1 MWQQRL
7 WIAKSYVGSYFD
19 ILCVNL
25 STLNPNRREFVTGSV
40 GAAIGASVVTGFP
53 GIISAQ
59 SITNAIKVGLVGC
72 GGRGTGA
79 AAQALHADDYVEL
92 TSMADIVQSQVDNSI
107 ATLKKNSQI
116 SPRVKVD
123 QTKVFLGL
131 DAYQKLIDSG
141 VDVVLLAT
149 PPGFRPV
156 HLAACIDANKNVFCE
171 KPISTDVP
179 GVRSVLD
186 TSEKAKQKNLS
197 LVAGFCWRYNNMIQ
211 ETFQKLEEGAIGRKV
226 AYYATYYTSPVKP
239 MPPES
244 TRPAGTSDTQW
255 QLKNWYNF
263 VWSCGD
269 SIVEQAVHS
278 VDKIAWSMGDQP
290 PVSCVG
296 VGGRA
301 IPAEGGN
308 IFDHF
313 EVNYIYPDG
322 TRAFLASRQIE
333 GCYNENADYIL
344 GTDGR
349 ITIGRG
355 PAPRIE
361 GKTNWTWTGQK
372 YDMYQREHDLLFA
385 SIRHQKPINDGKR
398 MATSTLLAMMGRI
411 AAYTGQEIT
420 WEMAM
425 NSQERIFPDKLDWNG
440 SLPVA
445 PRAQPGITKFI

>member
-1 MWQQRL
+1 MKQ
-7 WIAKSYVGSYFD
+7 ADSVHSD
-19 ILCVNL
+19 
-25 STLNPNRREFVTGSV
+25 RREFVK
-40 GAAIGASVVTGFP
+40 GAAGAIGASLAGGFP
-53 GIISAQ
+53 AIIKAQ
-59 SITNAIKVGLVGC
+59 TVTNAIKIGLVGC

-79 AAQALHADDYVEL
+79 AGQALHADDYAEL
-92 TSMADIVQSQVDNSI
+92 TAVADVAQSQVDHSL
-107 ATLKKNSQI
+107 ATLKKI
-116 SPRVKVD
+116 SKIAPRVMVE
-123 QTKVFLGL
+123 QTNVFLGM
-131 DAYQKLIDSG
+131 DAYKKLIDSG

-149 PPGFRPV
+149 PPGFRPI

-171 KPISTDVP
+171 KPIATDAP

-186 TSEKAKQKNLS
+186 TSERAKQKNLS
-197 LVAGFCWRYNNMIQ
+197 LVAGFCWRYSNYIQ
-211 ETFQKLEEGAIGRKV
+211 DTFQKLNEGAIGKKI

-239 MPPES
+239 MPAES
-244 TRPAGTSDTQW
+244 TRPAGMSDAQW

-278 VDKIAWSMGDQP
+278 ADKIAWAMGDEP

-313 EVNYIYPDG
+313 EVNYLYPG
-322 TRAFLASRQIE
+322 GVRAFLASRQIE
-333 GCYNENADYIL
+333 GCYNENSDYIM
-344 GTDGR
+344 GTEGT

-361 GKTNWTWTGQK
+361 GKTNWTWSGQK
-372 YDMYQREHDLLFA
+372 YDMYQREHDVLFA
-385 SIRHQKPINDGKR
+385 SIRHQKPVNDGKR
-398 MATSTLLAMMGRI
+398 MATSTLLSMMGRM

-420 WEMAM
+420 WDMAL
-425 NSQERIFPDKLDWNG
+425 NSQEKIFPEHLEWNS
-440 SLPVA
+440 SLPVT
-445 PRAQPGITKFI
+445 PRAQPGLTKFS